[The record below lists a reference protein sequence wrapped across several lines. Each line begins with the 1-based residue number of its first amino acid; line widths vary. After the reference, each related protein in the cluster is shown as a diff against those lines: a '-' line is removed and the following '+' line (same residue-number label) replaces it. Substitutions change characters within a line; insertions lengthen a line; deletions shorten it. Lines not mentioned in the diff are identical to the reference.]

1 MHWLAQYSPTAWRQQ
16 YGRARYPRAV
26 EIRGYPAASTSQSA
40 GQATKAPA
48 LAEQR
53 LDTLAQLARIR
64 CRAETRDYAPLTINQ
79 KLGEIPF
86 DGLAAEPAAGFG
98 FQQFQQ
104 RRVLRA
110 SHADLGDHWKTSTAI
125 PHAEIADSLIAKGIL
140 NELVGGQA
148 KSAEALDMVVAI
160 PLFTPSVLARES
172 STSPC
177 VDDQQ
182 N

>member
-98 FQQFQQ
+98 FQQFEQ
-104 RRVLRA
+104 RRGLRA
-110 SHADLGDHWKTSTAI
+110 GHVDLGKYRKTDSVI
-125 PHAEIADSLIAKGIL
+125 PHAEIADALIVKGFLHEIVAG
-140 NELVGGQA
+140 EA
-148 KSAEALDMVVAI
+148 EYAEALAMVGAI
-160 PLFTPSVLARES
+160 QIF
-172 STSPC
+172 
-177 VDDQQ
+177 
-182 N
+182 